1 MFYHIKILMNK
12 IVFKKND
19 KKQLQKKRKAN
30 FTLVEMIKI
39 YSKQH
44 NIKDDEITE
53 KIKSIHYKNFID
65 NTTIDYEK
73 DNGDKFPI
81 PVYKL
86 NKKQEKNF
94 SINNNKVI
102 NEKNDENE
110 KSLSDEEN
118 KKLLECFI
126 CQWKFLKK
134 MSIQEKNQHINCC
147 LEGKGEENIK
157 QLTDTY
163 NEIENIID
171 KENIVNDNIE

>member
-1 MFYHIKILMNK
+1 MNT

-19 KKQLQKKRKAN
+19 KKQLLKKRKVN
-30 FTLVEMIKI
+30 FTLEEMLKI

-44 NIKDDEITE
+44 NIKDDEIID

-65 NTTIDYEK
+65 NIKIDYEK

-81 PVYKL
+81 HV
-86 NKKQEKNF
+86 NASNEEQEKNF
-94 SINNNKVI
+94 SINNNEI
-102 NEKNDENE
+102 DEKNIENE

-118 KKLLECFI
+118 KKLMECFV

-134 MSIQEKNQHINCC
+134 MSIQEKIQHINCC

-157 QLTDTY
+157 QFIDTY
-163 NEIENIID
+163 KEIENFIY
-171 KENIVNDNIE
+171 KENNDNDNVEQNN